1 MFREDLRLHVLKR
14 KKWGRVWGMMGLR
27 PQDVSVLSGVWDPSV
42 QRPNHTWGTEARE
55 QARVCSRWS
64 QELELT

>member
-1 MFREDLRLHVLKR
+1 
-14 KKWGRVWGMMGLR
+14 MMGLR

-42 QRPNHTWGTEARE
+42 QRPYNTQGTEARE
-55 QARVCSRWS
+55 QARICSRWS

>member
-1 MFREDLRLHVLKR
+1 
-14 KKWGRVWGMMGLR
+14 MMGLR

-42 QRPNHTWGTEARE
+42 QRPYNTQGTETRE
-55 QARVCSRWS
+55 QARICSRWS